1 MLQNIELQNIRNL
14 AYWIS
19 YVKGSADHLKEVTII
34 DSTIKKVDYTQL
46 FNALSKCKN
55 LEYLRIE
62 RNFSLI

>member
-14 AYWIS
+14 SYWIS
-19 YVKGSADHLKEVTII
+19 YVKSSASHLKEVTII

-46 FNALSKCKN
+46 FNALSKCKS

-62 RNFSLI
+62 RNISLI